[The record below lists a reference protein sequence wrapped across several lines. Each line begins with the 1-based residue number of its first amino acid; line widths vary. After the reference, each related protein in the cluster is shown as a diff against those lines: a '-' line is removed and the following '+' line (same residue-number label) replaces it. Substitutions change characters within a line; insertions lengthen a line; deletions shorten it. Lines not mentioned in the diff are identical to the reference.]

1 MAVNDESR
9 VALRLPITLRVRLGW
24 RGGVL
29 SCFTANVS
37 AAGMFVETS
46 TDISVGE
53 EVQLAFTFLHDDQ
66 LHAVAADGEVVR
78 RIGEEDSR
86 GLVCGLG
93 IRLTDVQR
101 GEEALV
107 SFISRRLWE
116 LRASRTSSPGEDRRQ
131 FPRVDVGL
139 PVYWGR
145 DKPPT
150 REAFLRNL
158 STRGGF
164 VLEARTPVPRGER
177 LHVWFDLPVSGT
189 PQQIHV
195 RARVARVVTDRRFEL
210 EGVGVELE
218 AGSRERAIIEQFV
231 AQRLEWEQALRGA
244 SPEGLVPGPR
254 RSDLRSAA
262 PASAARSCPRPRSAR
277 LLGRSPTP

>member
-9 VALRLPITLRVRLGW
+9 VALRLPITLRIRLGW

-29 SCFTANVS
+29 SCFSANVS

-46 TDISVGE
+46 TDIPVGE

-78 RIGEEDSR
+78 RIDEEDSR

-93 IRLTDVQR
+93 IRLIELQR
-101 GEEALV
+101 GEDALV
-107 SFISRRLWE
+107 GMISRRLWE
-116 LRASRTSSPGEDRRQ
+116 LRASRASGRGEDRRE

-145 DKPPT
+145 EKPPT

-158 STRGGF
+158 SARGGF

-177 LHVWFDLPVSGT
+177 LHVWFDLPVGGT

-195 RARVARVVTDRRFEL
+195 QARVARVVTDRRFEL
-210 EGVGVELE
+210 EGVGVELVT
-218 AGSRERAIIEQFV
+218 GSRERAIIEQFV
-231 AQRLEWEQALRGA
+231 AQRLGWEQVLREA
-244 SPEGLVPGPR
+244 APEGL
-254 RSDLRSAA
+254 
-262 PASAARSCPRPRSAR
+262 
-277 LLGRSPTP
+277 SP